1 MKERGFIM
9 EYKRSSRTFIIILL
23 IGILV
28 FGLSACKLPASKGPE
43 SANATS
49 EGFPVP
55 GETQPTSGGSQPN
68 TTASQTAQTF
78 PTGTS
83 PSPVPGQNPTQPS
96 AYPVPTTVP
105 GAPAPTAT
113 AVMYVQATPGGAPAS
128 YTLAEGEFPFCIAR
142 RFDVNQNELLELNGL
157 AAESF
162 VYAGQ
167 VLEIPQTG
175 NPFDGTRTLHEH
187 PTTYKIESGDTLN
200 TIACYFGDL
209 SPDMIA
215 LQNNLSTSE
224 LPPGEVLII
233 P

>member
-1 MKERGFIM
+1 M
-9 EYKRSSRTFIIILL
+9 EYKRSSRTFFILLL

-28 FGLSACKLPASKGPE
+28 LGLTACKLPASKGPE

-55 GETQPTSGGSQPN
+55 GETQPTSGGSQADQFA
-68 TTASQTAQTF
+68 TQTAQSI
-78 PTGTS
+78 PPGTS
-83 PSPVPGQNPTQPS
+83 PSQVPGQNPTQPS
-96 AYPVPTTVP
+96 AYPAPTTVP

-113 AVMYVQATPGGAPAS
+113 PVMYVQATPGAPPAS
-128 YTLAEGEFPFCIAR
+128 YTLVEGEFPFCIAR
-142 RFDVNQNELLELNGL
+142 RFDVNQNELLQLNGL
-157 AAESF
+157 TSASIVF
-162 VYAGQ
+162 AGQ
-167 VLEIPQTG
+167 VLQIPQTG
-175 NPFDGTRTLHEH
+175 NPFDGTRNLQER
-187 PTTYKIESGDTLN
+187 PTTYTIQSGDTLN

-215 LQNNLSTSE
+215 LQNNLSTPE

>member
-1 MKERGFIM
+1 M
-9 EYKRSSRTFIIILL
+9 EYKRSSRTFFILLL

-28 FGLSACKLPASKGPE
+28 FGLTACKLPASKGPE

-55 GETQPTSGGSQPN
+55 GETQPTSGGSQSSQFA
-68 TTASQTAQTF
+68 TQTAQSI
-78 PTGTS
+78 PQGTS

-96 AYPVPTTVP
+96 AYPPPTSVP

-113 AVMYVQATPGGAPAS
+113 PVIYVQATPGGPPAS

-142 RFDVNQNELLELNGL
+142 RFDVNQNELLQLNGL
-157 AAESF
+157 TSASIVF
-162 VYAGQ
+162 AGQ
-167 VLEIPQTG
+167 VLQIPQTG
-175 NPFDGTRTLHEH
+175 NPFDGTRHLQER
-187 PTTYKIESGDTLN
+187 PTTYTIQSGDTLN

-215 LQNNLSTSE
+215 LQNNLSTPE

>member
-1 MKERGFIM
+1 M

-68 TTASQTAQTF
+68 TSATQTEQTF

-96 AYPVPTTVP
+96 TYPAPTIVP
-105 GAPAPTAT
+105 GSPAPTAT
-113 AVMYVQATPGGAPAS
+113 AVMYLQATPGGPPAS

-142 RFDVNQNELLELNGL
+142 RFDVNQTELLNLNGL
-157 AAESF
+157 APDSY
-162 VYAGQ
+162 VLPGQ
-167 VLEIPQTG
+167 VLQIPQTG

-187 PTTYKIESGDTLN
+187 PTTYKIQTGDTLN
-200 TIACYFGDL
+200 IIACFFGDL